1 MRQNLICITI
11 LFLGIFLTGQN
22 LQAQVS
28 NAESQ
33 KILAEDLPNDFKYEL
48 INDSTI
54 MMKSSSEAKSMKNLI
69 DPPGSVNFKYKYGD
83 PKTDRVFLNTLAVSF
98 ESRNG
103 TSVIVRDEHTNNTFN
118 IPAETATEVRIFG
131 VDSSTEVLYFSKQR
145 PSNAPEIFFKDS
157 RSKQVSSL
165 GNGVGLKSNNRGMVV
180 FRETSNENIHPAK
193 RYRAGKIDAEQAR
206 DIARRPAPAMLW
218 KIVDLNRKK
227 ELIIEDY
234 EDTNHISWSPDGNFI
249 YLNDRKAGD
258 FVLEIL
264 ADENSI
270 SVGRVFQIAG
280 PEEETNY
287 AVWTLDSHNLT
298 YIKYE
303 LNESG
308 DTYISSTIELIS
320 LNGENKTPLLTS
332 SKGVIYEDV
341 LWISPNEFVFIE
353 NNSGNKSLKSQQIV
367 ELK

>member
-1 MRQNLICITI
+1 MRQSLKCIII

-28 NAESQ
+28 NAELQ
-33 KILAEDLPNDFKYEL
+33 KILVADLPNDFKYEL

-54 MMKSSSEAKSMKNLI
+54 MMKSSSAVDSMQNLI
-69 DPPGSVNFKYKYGD
+69 DQPGSVNFKYKHGD
-83 PKTDRVFLNTLAVSF
+83 PKKDRVFLNTLAVSF

-103 TSVIVRDEHTNNTFN
+103 TSVTVRDDLNNN
-118 IPAETATEVRIFG
+118 VYDINAGDQADVRIFDI
-131 VDSSTEVLYFSKQR
+131 DSDIIFFSRQNPGTAPEVFYQMSGTNKEVL
-145 PSNAPEIFFKDS
+145 
-157 RSKQVSSL
+157 L
-165 GNGVGLKSNNRGMVV
+165 GKGVGLDSNHENLIV
-180 FRETSNENIHPAK
+180 FREMSDENIHPGIRAREGLISRSEAK
-193 RYRAGKIDAEQAR
+193 SRLRT
-206 DIARRPAPAMLW
+206 PAPSSYW
-218 KIVDLNRKK
+218 KI
-227 ELIIEDY
+227 IHIE
-234 EDTNHISWSPDGNFI
+234 TNNEYRLEEFENANYSSWSPDGNFI

-264 ADENSI
+264 ADEKSI

-287 AVWTLDSHNLT
+287 AVWTLDSRNLT

-320 LNGENKTPLLTS
+320 LNGEDKTTLLTS
-332 SKGVIYEDV
+332 SKEVIYEDIQ
-341 LWISPNEFVFIE
+341 WISPNEFIFIE

-367 ELK
+367 E